1 MNLDAKY
8 RICGRY
14 QSGET
19 NQDIVISH
27 ERVRIEG
34 QSNTF
39 EGEATIAIKHRPQP
53 RLEVDIP
60 DIPSLDFLDL
70 LNVPKV
76 KINFC
81 ARNVA
86 TEAYVV
92 TFGPRDEK
100 FHLVALPIKLPVV
113 TGPSQPLSAV
123 LFHVINFHNF
133 MAPTDLVTINEDR
146 SGRAIIEVDGFR
158 IIIDADEKIQELAGS
173 LHRNGGYAITHNG
186 SLVTRNGNPFSARE
200 AENLLEGLHYFLS
213 FCRGSWVDAFL
224 PIGLNANGEVC
235 WEQWGLRQVDPWQ
248 ARVSWFDEHHGGL
261 LGEVFPGFWQLWK
274 DEQWRDPIR
283 TTIYWYVSSSNPR
296 SGTDGS
302 IILTQ
307 AALEQLAWVFLVE
320 YRKALSLDG
329 FEKLPAADQI
339 RLLLSTLKIPAS
351 IPSELKELEK
361 VAKEHN
367 WDGPAALTEIR
378 NSIVHPG
385 KMEKQKRKLRGSR
398 LPVTDTWS
406 LGLWYVEL
414 ALLSLF
420 QHKGVYAR
428 RLQLPHTPGTVTN
441 VPWASEDT

>member
-19 NQDIVISH
+19 NQDIAISH

-133 MAPTDLVTINEDR
+133 MAPTDLVIINEDR

-186 SLVTRNGNPFSARE
+186 SLVTCNGNPFSARE

-248 ARVSWFDEHHGGL
+248 ARVSWFDEHHGGA
-261 LGEVFPGFWQLWK
+261 F
-274 DEQWRDPIR
+274 R
-283 TTIYWYVSSSNPR
+283 R
-296 SGTDGS
+296 S
-302 IILTQ
+302 I
-307 AALEQLAWVFLVE
+307 
-320 YRKALSLDG
+320 
-329 FEKLPAADQI
+329 P
-339 RLLLSTLKIPAS
+339 RLLA
-351 IPSELKELEK
+351 
-361 VAKEHN
+361 
-367 WDGPAALTEIR
+367 
-378 NSIVHPG
+378 IVEG
-385 KMEKQKRKLRGSR
+385 RTMAGS
-398 LPVTDTWS
+398 
-406 LGLWYVEL
+406 Y
-414 ALLSLF
+414 
-420 QHKGVYAR
+420 
-428 RLQLPHTPGTVTN
+428 
-441 VPWASEDT
+441 